1 MNSLLVSRRVI
12 FTIAITS
19 FSIYLVFILNPEG
32 ALRILINLL
41 TFAGIYG
48 LSAIGLNVHFGW
60 TGLLNFGHASFM
72 GMGAYVTL
80 LLMPHAA
87 GREGEVTTSGLP
99 IIIAVFFGIAA
110 AALFGLLLGLPA
122 IRLRGDY
129 LAIVTIAAAE
139 IFRLLVRD
147 LESITGGVYGIIS
160 YTENLQ
166 KFRPEFIN
174 SLSLNYEFAPSQ
186 AWVGIIAW
194 VSIVLTLFLLKRL
207 NSSPWGRAL
216 RAVREDEDAV
226 RAMGKNA
233 VWLKLQSFM
242 LGAGIA
248 GLSGVLLAFNY
259 GSLETT
265 VFVPLL
271 TFYVWAIMILGGVG
285 SLTGP
290 IYGSIIFWVI
300 ISETDRLAY
309 IFFENANGQQLAG
322 FRFLLVG
329 LLIMLLMIFRPSGL
343 LGKKEELLLDVK

>member
-1 MNSLLVSRRVI
+1 MKVSKKGLLTFFLTCI
-12 FTIAITS
+12 
-19 FSIYLVFILNPEG
+19 SIYLVFALNSEG
-32 ALRILINLL
+32 APRILLNLL

-60 TGLLNFGHASFM
+60 TGLLNFGHAAFM
-72 GMGAYVTL
+72 GVGAYVTL

-87 GREGEVTTSGLP
+87 GREGEVTSTGLP
-99 IIIAVFFGIAA
+99 ILVALIIGIISAS
-110 AALFGLLLGLPA
+110 LFGLLLGLPA

-147 LESITGGVYGIIS
+147 LESITGGVYGIIN

-166 KFRPEFIN
+166 KYRPNFIDIISDN
-174 SLSLNYEFAPSQ
+174 LGFSSSQ
-186 AWVGIIAW
+186 AWVCLVAW
-194 VSIVLTLFLLKRL
+194 ISILFTTLFLNRL
-207 NSSPWGRAL
+207 NNSPWGRAL
-216 RAVREDEDAV
+216 KAVREDEDAV

-233 VWLKLQSFM
+233 VWLKIQSFM

-285 SLTGP
+285 TITGP
-290 IYGSIIFWVI
+290 IFGSIIFWVI
-300 ISETDRLAY
+300 FSETDRLAF
-309 IFFENANGQQLAG
+309 ILFENANGQQLAG
-322 FRFLLVG
+322 VRFLLVG
-329 LLIMLLMIFRPSGL
+329 LLIMILMIFRPSGL
-343 LGKKEELLLDVK
+343 LGKKEELLLDVR

>member
-1 MNSLLVSRRVI
+1 MKISNKFLFAVFL
-12 FTIAITS
+12 TG
-19 FSIYLVFILNPEG
+19 FSIYLVFALNSEG
-32 ALRILINLL
+32 SSRILLNLL

-72 GMGAYVTL
+72 GVGAYVTL

-87 GREGEVTTSGLP
+87 GREGEITSTGLP
-99 IIIAVFFGIAA
+99 FIFALIIGILSAS
-110 AALFGLLLGLPA
+110 LFGLLLGLPA

-147 LESITGGVYGIIS
+147 LESITGGVYGIIN

-166 KFRPEFIN
+166 QYRPNFIN
-174 SLSLNYEFAPSQ
+174 NFSESFGFSPSQ
-186 AWVGIIAW
+186 AWVCLLAW
-194 VSIVLTLFLLKRL
+194 VSIFFTVIFLKRL
-207 NSSPWGRAL
+207 NNSPWGRAL

-248 GLSGVLLAFNY
+248 GLSGVFLAFNY
-259 GSLETT
+259 GSLEST

-285 SLTGP
+285 TITGP
-290 IYGSIIFWVI
+290 IFGSIIFWVI
-300 ISETDRLAY
+300 ISETDRLAF
-309 IFFENANGQQLAG
+309 ILFENANGQQLAG
-322 FRFLLVG
+322 VRFLLVG
-329 LLIMLLMIFRPSGL
+329 LLIMVLMIFRPSGL

>member
-1 MNSLLVSRRVI
+1 MKLTYKSSVTILL
-12 FTIAITS
+12 TI
-19 FSIYLVFILNPEG
+19 FSISLVFLLNDEGEIPILF
-32 ALRILINLL
+32 NLL

-48 LSAIGLNVHFGW
+48 LAAIGLNVHFGL

-72 GMGAYVTL
+72 GLGAYVTIL
-80 LLMPHAA
+80 LIPHAA
-87 GREGEVTTSGLP
+87 GREGEVTSSGLP
-99 IIIAVFFGIAA
+99 FFLALIIGIIS

-147 LESITGGVYGIIS
+147 LESVTGGVYGIINFS
-160 YTENLQ
+160 SALQ
-166 KFRPEFIN
+166 ESRPGFID
-174 SLSLNYEFAPSQ
+174 SFAATYELNPSQ
-186 AWVGIIAW
+186 MFVAFLSW
-194 VSIVLTLFLLKRL
+194 VSIFFVLLLLRRL
-207 NSSPWGRAL
+207 TNSPWGRAL

-226 RAMGKNA
+226 RALGKNA

-259 GSLETT
+259 GT
-265 VFVPLL
+265 VQVSTFIPIL

-290 IYGSIIFWVI
+290 IFGSIMFWVI
-300 ISETDRLAY
+300 ISETNGIAQL
-309 IFFENANGQQLAG
+309 IFENANGQQIAG
-322 FRFLLVG
+322 VRFVLVG
-329 LLIMLLMIFRPSGL
+329 LLIMVLMIFRPSGL
-343 LGKKEELLLDVK
+343 MGKKEELLLDVK